1 MLTRTEIKSLALVIL
16 DDQGTAAP
24 AEFYDETSY
33 NLRLGAEYM
42 LITEPGEVKDCSSGV
57 RQLRLPPY
65 GCALVSTRE
74 LVKLPNNIY
83 GRWGLKI
90 RPALSGLVFQAGPQ
104 IEPGS
109 NTRLFGLL
117 FNLSNSDRT
126 IAFEQPMWSIDFER
140 TSPSQAPNP
149 TGPAQKD
156 LGQYTNSLWGVPTG
170 SLRDLYVD
178 NQRLQKANNTRRD
191 AFFAVLL
198 VAVVFL
204 ASIVVPIASTLNRDA
219 DLQRQ
224 IDKLCSEVKIQR
236 PDVDC

>member
-1 MLTRTEIKSLALVIL
+1 MLTRTEIESLGLVIL
-16 DDQGTAAP
+16 DAQGTPAP
-24 AEFYDETSY
+24 ANFYDETSY

-57 RQLRLPPY
+57 RQLRIPPY
-65 GCALVSTRE
+65 GCALVGTRE

-109 NTRLFGLL
+109 HTRLFGLL

-140 TSPSQAPNP
+140 TSPSQVPNP
-149 TGPAQKD
+149 AGPPQER
-156 LGQYTNSLWGVPTG
+156 LGQYTNSLWGVPIG

-178 NQRLQKANNTRRD
+178 NQRLQKESSSRRD
-191 AFFAVLL
+191 AFFAIFFV
-198 VAVVFL
+198 VVVFL
-204 ASIVVPIASTLNRDA
+204 ASVVVPIVSTVNNDA

-224 IDKLCSEVKIQR
+224 IDKLCSEVKTQR
-236 PDVDC
+236 PDFDC